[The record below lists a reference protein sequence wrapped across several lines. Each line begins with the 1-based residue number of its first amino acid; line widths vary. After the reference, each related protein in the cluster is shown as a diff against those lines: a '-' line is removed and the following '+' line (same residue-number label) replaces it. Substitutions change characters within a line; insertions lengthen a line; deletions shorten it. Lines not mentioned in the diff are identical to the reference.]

1 MKLKLNVYIADK
13 ETIGDAINAM
23 VKQIG
28 QGLQEGYIEEYPFY
42 SGNWV
47 IEPDT
52 MNDRDDFSPELRNSA
67 IWSGDSRKVANGK
80 MVDVILEKQGKKEL
94 PDLSH
99 VEAVQMG
106 HTMQPVIG
114 RLAQE
119 RLGMELK
126 EADYAITHP
135 KHDWFRSHFDFIS
148 ADGRTLVEAKNY
160 NAMVRNQFDTDSN
173 RIPDAD
179 YAQLIHEA
187 ACHGVDRIILA
198 VLFGGQEFCTFAF
211 DITDVQ
217 KDELIKKMAQVWGYC
232 QSGNLPP
239 AESIEQT
246 KIMFPQSSTAV
257 ITATR
262 QVELAISEL
271 KDIKNQIKHLEDAQE
286 KVEVAIRNLMGEC
299 QEIRTV
305 DGQTL
310 VTWKSSK
317 STQRFSVDLFK
328 SAMPDIYEQ
337 FVVEQLGA
345 RRFLVK

>member
-1 MKLKLNVYIADK
+1 MN
-13 ETIGDAINAM
+13 N
-23 VKQIG
+23 KQ
-28 QGLQEGYIEEYPFY
+28 
-42 SGNWV
+42 
-47 IEPDT
+47 
-52 MNDRDDFSPELRNSA
+52 DFAPEVRNSA

-80 MVDVILEKQGKKEL
+80 AVDVILEKQGKKDL

-106 HTMQPVIG
+106 HTMQPLIG
-114 RLAQE
+114 RLAQD
-119 RLGMELK
+119 RLKIELK
-126 EADYAITHP
+126 DADYAITHP

-148 ADGRTLVEAKNY
+148 ADGSTLVEAKNY
-160 NAMVRNQFDTDSN
+160 NAMVRNKFDTDSN

-187 ACHGVDRIILA
+187 ACHGVDRIFLA
-198 VLFGGQEFCTFAF
+198 VLFGGQEFCTFEF
-211 DITDVQ
+211 NITESQ
-217 KDELIKKMAQVWGYC
+217 KDELIQKMAEVWGYC

-257 ITATR
+257 VTATR
-262 QVELAISEL
+262 QVEMAITQL
-271 KDIKNQIKHLEDAQE
+271 RDIKTQIKHLEASEEQ
-286 KVEVAIRNLMGEC
+286 VEVAIRNLMGES

-317 STQRFSVDLFK
+317 SSKRFSADLFR

-337 FVVEQLGA
+337 FVVEQPGA